1 MVVAKLDD
9 RLDNKVRE
17 RKASRMLQGF
27 WLEQLKDGIAIGQ
40 AGEEGSFVGGQSNI
54 SVNSQ

>member
-1 MVVAKLDD
+1 MVVTKLDD

-17 RKASRMLQGF
+17 RKAFRILQGF
-27 WLEQLKDGIAIGQ
+27 WFEQLKDGIAICK
-40 AGEEGSFVGGQSNI
+40 AGEEGSFVGGQSTI